1 MLSCIDL
8 CPDRVEPMQSKLH
21 DHQKHC
27 DKSTATVGPKPLK
40 HSHRTRTTEQA
51 FIQGPREASVTW
63 NQSPTVKQEAR
74 ISYEAVNS
82 MAL

>member
-1 MLSCIDL
+1 MII
-8 CPDRVEPMQSKLH
+8 
-21 DHQKHC
+21 
-27 DKSTATVGPKPLK
+27 KSIVTKVQQQWGRIQLKP
-40 HSHRTRTTEQA
+40 SDRTRTTEQA